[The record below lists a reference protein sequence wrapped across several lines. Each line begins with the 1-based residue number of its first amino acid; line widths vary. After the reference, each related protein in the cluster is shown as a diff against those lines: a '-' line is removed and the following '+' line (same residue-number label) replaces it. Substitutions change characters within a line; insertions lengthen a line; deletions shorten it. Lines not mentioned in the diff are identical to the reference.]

1 MCSHGYR
8 WRVDCIVQPS
18 GATYGLRAART
29 ECSDS
34 QPVLP
39 PEAEQGGSKNHPG
52 AASMIKAIQAKPI
65 TGMTLSPPPAQQSQS
80 ESIAAPA
87 EVGQGLGTITC
98 AACGSTNT
106 EPCCHP
112 AEFCQAICND
122 CNKPLNADG
131 SVWVEKQEPTLEQF
145 QRWLETEAH
154 IVNSKYDEVLA
165 GKGMSG
171 NDWSKL
177 TKRLAN
183 LRVGFALVMQFKLE
197 QGA

>member
-1 MCSHGYR
+1 
-8 WRVDCIVQPS
+8 
-18 GATYGLRAART
+18 
-29 ECSDS
+29 
-34 QPVLP
+34 
-39 PEAEQGGSKNHPG
+39 
-52 AASMIKAIQAKPI
+52 MIKAIQAKPI
-65 TGMTLSPPPAQQSQS
+65 TGMTFSPTSAQESQS

-145 QRWLETEAH
+145 ERWLDDRMISLASEAA
-154 IVNSKYDEVLA
+154 NPCTTKSDAAELQA
-165 GKGMSG
+165 ES
-171 NDWSKL
+171 DRTL
-177 TKRLAN
+177 TSLMHVYEF
-183 LRVGFALVMQFKLE
+183 LRSFKLE

>member
-1 MCSHGYR
+1 MTTTPPEDQRICDWFESQSEEFINDLMEKHGYDLTPR
-8 WRVDCIVQPS
+8 KAWEAFFGSP
-18 GATYGLRAART
+18 AAQ
-29 ECSDS
+29 E
-34 QPVLP
+34 
-39 PEAEQGGSKNHPG
+39 
-52 AASMIKAIQAKPI
+52 
-65 TGMTLSPPPAQQSQS
+65 SQS
-80 ESIAAPA
+80 ESVPAPA
-87 EVGQGLGTITC
+87 EAVQQVATITC

-171 NDWSKL
+171 RDWNKL
-177 TKRLAN
+177 TKRLAY
-183 LRVGFALVMQFKLE
+183 LRSGFALVMQFKLE